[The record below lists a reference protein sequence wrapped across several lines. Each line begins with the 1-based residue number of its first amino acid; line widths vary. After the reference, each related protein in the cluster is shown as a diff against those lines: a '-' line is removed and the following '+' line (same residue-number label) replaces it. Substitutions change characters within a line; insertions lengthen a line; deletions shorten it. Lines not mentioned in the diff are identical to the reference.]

1 MHFCDYIAS
10 VIKRTVLVFDQDQ
23 IIKAVGPVDYD
34 LDKFGAMKSTNKV
47 IDVQDINGQKY
58 RITVEAL

>member
-1 MHFCDYIAS
+1 MHFCDYIAN
-10 VIKRTVLVFDQDQ
+10 VIKRAILTSDQNPM
-23 IIKAVGPVDYD
+23 IESVGPIEYD
-34 LDKFGAMKSTNKV
+34 LDAFGAMKSTNKS

>member
-1 MHFCDYIAS
+1 MHLCDYIAS

-23 IIKAVGPVDYD
+23 MIKAVGPVGYD
-34 LDKFGAMKSTNKV
+34 LDRFGAMKSTNKV